1 MLRFTGKRAL
11 QLLPVIFGVTFA
23 VFLLNQIIPGDIA
36 DVRLGG
42 NASEAEKQA
51 LRDELGLDRNIL
63 VQYLMYFGKLLQGDL
78 GISTTYHQPALDVL
92 LSRLANT
99 AVIAIPAV
107 VVAAVVGI
115 AFGSW
120 AALKANSLRD
130 RGLTVFVL
138 ILTSMPSFWLGLILI
153 LLFGLTLGWLPV
165 SGMQS
170 VRGGGGA
177 DDVLSH
183 AVLPVITLAAW
194 SVAVIARM
202 TRASMLDVMG
212 GDFVRTARSRG
223 LSERRILYRHALPNA
238 MPSVITVIGLQ
249 AGFLLSGAVLTE
261 TVFAWPG
268 IGLALS
274 QAITQRDT
282 VLLQGGILLIA
293 VIFVLINFLVDV
305 LYAYFNPK
313 IKLG

>member
-1 MLRFTGKRAL
+1 MLRFMGKRAL
-11 QLLPVIFGVTFA
+11 QLLPVVLGVTLA
-23 VFLLNQIIPGDIA
+23 VFVLSQIIPGDIA

-51 LRDELGLDRNIL
+51 LRDELGLDSNI
-63 VQYLMYFGKLLQGDL
+63 VIQYLVYLGNLLQGDL
-78 GISTTYHQPALDVL
+78 GVSTTYHQPALDVL
-92 LSRLANT
+92 LSRLLNT
-99 AVIAIPAV
+99 AIIAIPAV
-107 VVAAVVGI
+107 IVAAALGI
-115 AFGSW
+115 ALGIW

-130 RGLTVFVL
+130 RSLTVFVL

-170 VRGGGGA
+170 VRGDGGVG
-177 DDVLSH
+177 DVVSH
-183 AVLPVITLAAW
+183 AVLPVFTLAAW

-202 TRASMLDVMG
+202 TRASMLDVMSS
-212 GDFVRTARSRG
+212 DFVRTARSRG
-223 LSERRILYRHALPNA
+223 LPERKVLYRHALPNA

-313 IKLG
+313 IKLS